1 LINSLVTVPTT
12 VYLNKKEVIS
22 MRRHF
27 HIINTK
33 YFRIFFYGSYSL
45 FEINVG
51 SNRKGKECV
60 LHLFTVDGVY
70 NFHVND
76 YND

>member
-1 LINSLVTVPTT
+1 
-12 VYLNKKEVIS
+12 